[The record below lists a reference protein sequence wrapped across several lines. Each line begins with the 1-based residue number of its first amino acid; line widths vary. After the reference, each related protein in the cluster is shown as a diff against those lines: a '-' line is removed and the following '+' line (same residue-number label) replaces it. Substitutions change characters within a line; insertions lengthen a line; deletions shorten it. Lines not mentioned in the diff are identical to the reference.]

1 MNPIR
6 NQQTLPTHADPNVV
20 PARMIALLGGLIL
33 LSLVLAATARLTGVG
48 ATRIAEPVGGIHVD
62 LRFEDLPG
70 GGIRVV
76 DVAAVLPPQV
86 IPPASDGF
94 VRVALRSLARERPA
108 VGASADTPFRL
119 GRLDNGRLWLRD
131 LATGRL
137 LYLDAYGADNAKSF
151 GKLIATAN
159 GNPGS

>member
-6 NQQTLPTHADPNVV
+6 NQQTLPAQADPHVV
-20 PARMIALLGGLIL
+20 PPRMIALLGGLIL

-86 IPPASDGF
+86 VQPASDGF
-94 VRVALRSLARERPA
+94 IRVALRSLARERTA
-108 VGASADTPFRL
+108 AGASADTPF
-119 GRLDNGRLWLRD
+119 GRLWLRD

-151 GKLIATAN
+151 GKLLATAN